1 MLSMVLGTD
10 MSHHFAKLGS
20 LKAKLAAEG
29 FIDYNIRLWHE
40 G

>member
-29 FIDYNIRLWHE
+29 FISFDNRL
-40 G
+40 